1 MTLGACAVSGFA
13 VDLFMLPF
21 LRACVCEDLEY
32 GQLINHV
39 KRIMVFWFTAQ
50 LDAIKCFVQ
59 LLVLADYPA
68 QLVHSLHS
76 SITQFKDRQ
85 NFTQHQEAPAM
96 FNHDRWLALLQN
108 KFDEH
113 DHDIHSA

>member
-1 MTLGACAVSGFA
+1 
-13 VDLFMLPF
+13 MLPF
-21 LRACVCEDLEY
+21 LCACVCEHLEY
-32 GQLINHV
+32 RQLINHV

-85 NFTQHQEAPAM
+85 NCTQHQEAPAM
-96 FNHDRWLALLQN
+96 LDHDRWSALVQN
-108 KFDEH
+108 KFDKT
-113 DHDIHSA
+113 DNDIDST